1 MGLPVVYR
9 RKVGRDLAGGYAWYN
24 GQRNGLGEEFL
35 VAVDAAFDTIE
46 HFPEVFARVHGE
58 VRRAIVSRFPYAV
71 FYRVE
76 TKRVVVLA
84 VIHTARDPKV
94 WPQPRKIAR

>member
-24 GQRNGLGEEFL
+24 GQRDGLGEEFL
-35 VAVDAAFDTIE
+35 AAVGAAFDTIE
-46 HFPEVFARVHGE
+46 RFPDIFAGVHGE

-84 VIHTARDPKV
+84 VIHAARDPKV
-94 WPQPRKIAR
+94 WPQPRRIVR